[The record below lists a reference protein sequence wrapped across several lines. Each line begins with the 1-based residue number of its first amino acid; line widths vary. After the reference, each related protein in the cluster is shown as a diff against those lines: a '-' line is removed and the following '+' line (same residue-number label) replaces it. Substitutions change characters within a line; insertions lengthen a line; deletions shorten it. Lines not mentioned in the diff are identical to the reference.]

1 MAGIQAPGMGSN
13 LDVSGLVDRLMSVE
27 KQPLTKLDQK
37 EAAVQVKISAYGTF
51 RGSVQSLRSSL
62 AGLQNANSYTTMG
75 ASITDSSIA
84 SVSASAGADPGTHT
98 LEVTD
103 LAVAQRLKSGTFTSI
118 TDTVGT
124 GTLTIQY
131 GTFAAGTFTGNGTG
145 TSTIKIDSTN
155 NTLAGVRDAI
165 NKAGVP
171 VTASIVNDGT
181 GNRLVIASKNTGTT
195 NSLKISVT
203 DTDNNDVDNVG
214 LSQLAFDP
222 AAAGVGTGKNLGVV
236 TAAKDASFLLDGI
249 QITKPGNSVSD
260 AISGVTINLSK
271 TNVGTPTTFTVS
283 KDTTAI
289 KTAIDGFVKAYNDL
303 DKTVDQLTGYDAATR
318 TAGQLS
324 GDTAVRSASSRIRD
338 ALSHVVA
345 GAPGGYTALA
355 QIGITLDRNGAL
367 TVDGT
372 KLQKAL
378 DKDPLAVQG
387 LFATA
392 TKTEDSLVIFVKA
405 GDSTK
410 PGTFA
415 VDVTQLATQ
424 GKLAGN
430 TAAAN
435 LTIDSTND
443 TLDLKVNGVTAS
455 IKLTQKTYATA
466 AALASEVQS
475 QINGNTA
482 LSAASVKVTAT
493 ESAGVMTITSNN
505 YGSGSKVEYTGGNGI
520 ANLFGTATS
529 TAGVDVAGK
538 IGPQTAAG
546 NGQQLTSADG
556 LALKITG
563 GSTGARGN
571 VTFMRG
577 IASDLDKLIGNIL
590 DAKGGTVPAR
600 VNSLQDQVK
609 DIEKQREVINAQLEV
624 KQKRYLDQF
633 NTLDGLL
640 TNMQSTMS
648 YLSQQLASLNN
659 NR

>member
-1 MAGIQAPGMGSN
+1 MAGIGPTPGMGSN
-13 LDVSGLVDRLMSVE
+13 LDVGGLVEKLMSVE

-37 EAAVQVKISAYGTF
+37 EAAVQVKISAYGQF
-51 RGSVQSLRSSL
+51 RGSIQSLRSSL

-75 ASITDSSIA
+75 ATITDSSVA
-84 SVSASAGADPGTHT
+84 SVSASAGADVGSHT

-103 LAVAQRLKSGTFTSI
+103 LAVAQRLKSGTFTNI

-131 GTFAAGTFTGNGTG
+131 GTYDGGTFTGNGTG
-145 TSTIKIDSTN
+145 TSNIKIDSSN

-165 NKAGVP
+165 NKAGVG

-181 GNRLVIASKNTGTT
+181 GNRLVIASKSTGTT
-195 NSLKISVT
+195 NSLKISVA
-203 DTDNNDVDNVG
+203 DTDNNHVDNVG

-249 QITKPGNSVSD
+249 QITKPSNSVSD

-283 KDTTAI
+283 KDSTAI
-289 KTAIDGFVKAYNDL
+289 KAAIDGFVKAYNEL
-303 DKTVDQLTGYDAATR
+303 DKTVDTLTGYDAATR
-318 TAGQLS
+318 TAGTLS
-324 GDTAVRSASSRIRD
+324 GDAAVRSVSGRIRD
-338 ALSHVVA
+338 SLSHVVA
-345 GAPGGYTALA
+345 ASPGGYTALA
-355 QIGITLDRNGAL
+355 QVGITLDRSGQL
-367 TVDGT
+367 KVDGT

-392 TKTEDSLVIFVKA
+392 GRSDDSLVSFVKA
-405 GDSTK
+405 GDNTK
-410 PGTFA
+410 AGTFA
-415 VDVTQLATQ
+415 VDLTQLATQ
-424 GKLAGN
+424 GTLFGNSAAG
-430 TAAAN
+430 

-443 TLDLKVNGVTAS
+443 TLDLKINGTTSTV
-455 IKLTQKTYATA
+455 KLTQKTYTTA
-466 AALASEVQS
+466 AALASELQS
-475 QINGNTA
+475 QINGNTTFSTA
-482 LSAASVKVTAT
+482 GVNVKVT
-493 ESAGVMTITSNN
+493 ENAGVLTVTSGN
-505 YGSGSKVEYTGGNGI
+505 YGSASKVEYNGGNGI

-529 TAGVDVAGK
+529 TAGLDVAGK
-538 IGPQTAAG
+538 IGTGLGAG
-546 NGQQLTSADG
+546 NGQQLTSSDG
-556 LALKITG
+556 LVLKITG

-571 VTFMRG
+571 VVFQRG
-577 IASDLDKLIGNIL
+577 IASDLDRLIGDVL
-590 DAKGGTVPAR
+590 SAKGGTVPAR
-600 VNSLQDQVK
+600 IDSLQEQVK
-609 DIEKQREVINAQLEV
+609 DIDKQREVMNAQLEV

-648 YLSQQLASLNN
+648 YLSQQLASLN
-659 NR
+659 RG